1 MVAWLCIH
9 EIFNLLIE
17 NKIKL
22 PTSIFATGK
31 KEKQQKLSPKKKKK
45 ILKRKRKKGEY
56 TNIQLQSMADEK
68 SKVSYSF

>member
-31 KEKQQKLSPKKKKK
+31 KEKQQKLSPKKKK
-45 ILKRKRKKGEY
+45 LKGKGKKGEY